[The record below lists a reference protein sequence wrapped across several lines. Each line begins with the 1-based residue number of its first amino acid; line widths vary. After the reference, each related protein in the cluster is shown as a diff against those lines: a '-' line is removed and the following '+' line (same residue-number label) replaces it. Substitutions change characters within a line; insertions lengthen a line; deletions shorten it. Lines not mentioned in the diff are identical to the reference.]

1 MRELTQSES
10 TRLRTIAP
18 GGGFG
23 VMPQDHLCAVEGC
36 ENPGMP
42 QRCPAD
48 GKHHRHGMVHYQHMN
63 PDHGLTFTKNGWHLI
78 CDEHYQTLIT

>member
-1 MRELTQSES
+1 MRELTEKEAA
-10 TRLRTIAP
+10 RLNAISP

-23 VMPQDHLCAVEGC
+23 VVPQDILCAVDGC

-48 GKHHRHGMVHYQHMN
+48 GAYHRHGMVHYTYAK
-63 PDHGLTFTKNGWHLI
+63 PGHGLTFREGWHLI
-78 CDEHYQTLIT
+78 CDEHYKVIA